1 MNIWDWSYAFYR
13 YAKMFSLVIT
23 SEDVTAVD
31 QSKTT
36 ENKKNDGKLL
46 WILVFVLTQ
55 QPRKLTTCITIH
67 PF

>member
-1 MNIWDWSYAFYR
+1 
-13 YAKMFSLVIT
+13 MFSLVIT